1 MAQKVIFPSLPSQTL
16 VCKLVDDDNQPFT
29 YDFTSS
35 SVVEEPALSGV
46 YVATFDPGGIITGN
60 YRLCVLASNIGV
72 AQFDVDFQGQ
82 FGEMVN
88 AVEFTG
94 DTTINPNEV
103 AAAVWDA
110 SLASYQ
116 NPGSTGEGLSD
127 AGGGGGTNPV
137 VVYPVISNSPQRTN
151 ETTLKAYI
159 GESSPFD
166 VAVVDAQGNPVDTTG
181 MTLQVTI
188 EDRQTNDVEVIA
200 DGAITKTATSYSFT
214 TVTSNTT
221 LGQKTWSCR
230 NIASGDLVISTGNYV
245 VSPAPN

>member
-1 MAQKVIFPSLPSQTL
+1 MAQKVIFPAPPSLTL
-16 VCKLVDDDNQPFT
+16 TAGLVDDSNQPFT
-29 YDFTSS
+29 YDFTST
-35 SVVEEPALSGV
+35 SVTEEPSNSGV
-46 YVATFDPGGIITGN
+46 YVATFDPGGVITGN
-60 YRLCVLASNIGV
+60 YRFCALKNSVGV
-72 AQFDVDFQGQ
+72 AQYDIDFAGQ
-82 FGEMVN
+82 MGELVN

-94 DTTINPNEV
+94 SATITPSEV
-103 AAAVWDA
+103 ASAVWDA
-110 SLASYQ
+110 TLASYQ
-116 NPGSTGEGLSD
+116 NPGSTGEGLAD

-166 VAVVDAQGNPVDTTG
+166 VAPVDAQGNAVDTTG

-214 TVTSNTT
+214 TVTSNIT

-230 NIASGDLVISTGNYV
+230 NIAGGDLVISTGNYV

>member
-1 MAQKVIFPSLPSQTL
+1 MSQKVIFPSLPAQTL

-29 YDFTSS
+29 YDFSS
-35 SVVEEPALSGV
+35 ISVTEEPVNSGV
-46 YVATFDPGGIITGN
+46 YVADFDPGGLITGN

-82 FGEMVN
+82 SGELVN

-94 DTTINPNEV
+94 DVSITPGDV

-116 NPGSTGEGLSD
+116 NLGSTGKALGD
-127 AGGGGGTNPV
+127 AGGGSSNPV
-137 VVYPVISNSPQRTN
+137 IVYPVISNSPQRTN

-159 GESSPFD
+159 NESAPFN

-188 EDRQTNDVEVIA
+188 EDRQTNDVEVILDA
-200 DGAITKTATSYSFT
+200 AITKTATSYSFT

-221 LGQKTWSCR
+221 LNQKTWSCR
-230 NIASGDLVISTGNYV
+230 NIAGGDLVISTGNYV
-245 VSPAPN
+245 VSTAPN